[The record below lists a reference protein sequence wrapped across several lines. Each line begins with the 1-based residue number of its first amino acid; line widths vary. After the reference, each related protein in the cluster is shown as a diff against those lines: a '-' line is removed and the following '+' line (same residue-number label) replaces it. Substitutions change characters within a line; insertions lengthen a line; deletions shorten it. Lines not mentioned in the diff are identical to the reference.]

1 MRTSAVAGIVF
12 ANTND
17 NFLKKLTAHRSMASV
32 PIGGRY
38 RLIDFA
44 LSNLVNAGVT
54 SVGIITKEKYRSL
67 MDHVG
72 SGIPWELDRKNG
84 GLYLLPPYQ
93 NSKMKRYSGTVD
105 ALYGAK
111 DYIERCN
118 SEYIVLCDSDLLANV
133 DIQAALKNHISKNA
147 DISLVYHKGVVAPCE
162 EPRETM
168 LLKLNSNNKIT
179 AISFENEK
187 ETKTAFGIGITIL
200 SRKLLLNLVSEAV
213 DNESASFNR
222 DVIAKKLKTLDVIGF
237 EHSDYAALMNGT
249 HSYYNASMDLL
260 LPEVRRQLFNKNR
273 PVFTKTRDDMPTRY
287 GTKADVKNC
296 FIADGCVI
304 NGTVKN
310 SILFRGVTVEKGAVV
325 ENCILMQE
333 TSVGSGAEIF
343 NVIADKNAVIGDGM
357 VVKGTDK
364 KHFFVKKNQIV

>member
-17 NFLKKLTAHRSMASV
+17 NFLKKLTSHRSMASV

-260 LPEVRRQLFNKNR
+260 LPEVRRQLFNKDR
-273 PVFTKTRDDMPTRY
+273 PIFTKTRDDMPTRY

>member
-260 LPEVRRQLFNKNR
+260 LPEVRRQLFNKDR
-273 PVFTKTRDDMPTRY
+273 PIFTKTRDDMPTRY